1 MREKKENPNLKRKKP
16 GKKGSSESKTQQTTI
31 NNAWM
36 HYQRTAIICPDDV
49 STDEFFTAGRCR
61 HANLLKCCVLP
72 PIV

>member
-1 MREKKENPNLKRKKP
+1 MRKKRKSKSQKKKTW
-16 GKKGSSESKTQQTTI
+16 KKGIIGIQNSQQSH
-31 NNAWM
+31 NNAWI
-36 HYQRTAIICPDDV
+36 HNQRTAIICPDDV